1 MIGPTRGFKLYSHRM
16 RAFIAIS
23 YPQHLRD
30 ELARRARSLL
40 GNVRDV
46 RCMSTESLHLTLAF
60 LGEVPAHAT
69 DSIQSGM
76 VAAARGRAPFVLRFG
91 SGGTF
96 PTGGEP
102 RIAWVGVTGD
112 LDAMRDL
119 QAAITRE
126 MQGIGL
132 RMGSRPFSPHVTL
145 ARIGRQATPSTRMGV
160 ARRFE
165 AARLGV
171 LGAHTVAAISLFE
184 SDLSPVG
191 AVYREVL
198 HVEFDTDAP
207 PAGEAE
213 RRFRL
218 FNRRR

>member
-1 MIGPTRGFKLYSHRM
+1 M
-16 RAFIAIS
+16 RAFVAIS
-23 YPQHLRD
+23 YPQELRV
-30 ELARRARSLL
+30 ELARRARSLV

-46 RCMSTESLHLTLAF
+46 RCMSADSLHLTLAF
-60 LGEVPAHAT
+60 LGEVPAHSA
-69 DSIQSGM
+69 DSIRSGLE
-76 VAAARGRAPFVLRFG
+76 AATRGRSPFVLRFG

-102 RIAWVGVTGD
+102 RVAWVGVTGD
-112 LDAMRDL
+112 LDAVRDL
-119 QAAITRE
+119 QAAVTRE

-165 AARLGV
+165 AARLEA
-171 LGAHTVAAISLFE
+171 LGAHTVDAVCLFE
-184 SDLSPVG
+184 SDLSPAG

-198 HVEFDTDAP
+198 AVEFDADAP
-207 PAGEAE
+207 PAAEAE
-213 RRFRL
+213 RGFRL

>member
-1 MIGPTRGFKLYSHRM
+1 M

-23 YPQHLRD
+23 YPQQMRV
-30 ELARRARSLL
+30 ELARRARALV

-46 RCMSTESLHLTLAF
+46 RWMSAESLHLTLAF

-69 DSIQSGM
+69 DGIQSAM
-76 VAAARGRAPFVLRFG
+76 EAAARGRAPFVLRFG

-102 RIAWVGVTGD
+102 RVAWVGVTGD
-112 LDAMRDL
+112 LDAVREL
-119 QAAITRE
+119 QAAVTRE
-126 MQGIGL
+126 LRGIGM
-132 RMGSRPFSPHVTL
+132 RMGSRPFSPHVSL

-171 LGAHTVAAISLFE
+171 LGPHTVAGISLFE
-184 SDLSPVG
+184 SDLSPAG

-198 HVEFDTDAP
+198 HVEFDAGAP
-207 PAGEAE
+207 PADEGE

>member
-1 MIGPTRGFKLYSHRM
+1 M
-16 RAFIAIS
+16 RAFVAIS
-23 YPQHLRD
+23 YPQELRV
-30 ELARRARSLL
+30 ELANRARSLV

-46 RCMSTESLHLTLAF
+46 RCMSAESLHLTLAF
-60 LGEVPAHAT
+60 LGEVPAHST
-69 DSIQSGM
+69 DSIRSGLE
-76 VAAARGRAPFVLRFG
+76 AATRGRSPFVLRFG

-102 RIAWVGVTGD
+102 RVAWVGVTGN
-112 LDAMRDL
+112 LDAVRDL
-119 QAAITRE
+119 QAAVTRE

-165 AARLGV
+165 AASLGS
-171 LGAHTVAAISLFE
+171 LGAHTVGAVALFE
-184 SDLSPVG
+184 SDLSPAG

-198 HVEFDTDAP
+198 EVDFDPDAP
-207 PAGEAE
+207 PAAEAE
-213 RRFRL
+213 RGFRL

>member
-1 MIGPTRGFKLYSHRM
+1 M
-16 RAFIAIS
+16 RAFVAIS
-23 YPQHLRD
+23 YPQELRV
-30 ELARRARSLL
+30 ELAKRARALV

-46 RCMSTESLHLTLAF
+46 RCMSAESLHLTLAF
-60 LGEVPAHAT
+60 LGEVPAHST
-69 DSIQSGM
+69 DSIRSGLE
-76 VAAARGRAPFVLRFG
+76 AATRGRSPFVLRFG
-91 SGGTF
+91 GGGTF

-102 RIAWVGVTGD
+102 RVAWVGVTGD
-112 LDAMRDL
+112 LDAVRDL
-119 QAAITRE
+119 QAAVTRE

-165 AARLGV
+165 AAN
-171 LGAHTVAAISLFE
+171 LGALGTHTVGAVALFE
-184 SDLSPVG
+184 SDLSPAG

-198 HVEFDTDAP
+198 EVDFDPDAP
-207 PAGEAE
+207 PAAE
-213 RRFRL
+213 TERGFRL

>member
-1 MIGPTRGFKLYSHRM
+1 M
-16 RAFIAIS
+16 RAFVAIS
-23 YPQHLRD
+23 YPPELRV
-30 ELARRARSLL
+30 ELANRARSLV

-46 RCMSTESLHLTLAF
+46 RCMSAESLHLTLAF
-60 LGEVPAHAT
+60 LGEVPAHST
-69 DSIQSGM
+69 DSIRSALE
-76 VAAARGRAPFVLRFG
+76 AATRGRSPFVLRFG

-102 RIAWVGVTGD
+102 RVAWVGVTGD
-112 LDAMRDL
+112 LDAVRDL
-119 QAAITRE
+119 QAAVTRE

-165 AARLGV
+165 AASLGA
-171 LGAHTVAAISLFE
+171 LGAHTVGAVALFE
-184 SDLSPVG
+184 SDLSPAG

-198 HVEFDTDAP
+198 DVEFDPDAP
-207 PAGEAE
+207 PAAEAE
-213 RRFRL
+213 RGFRL

>member
-1 MIGPTRGFKLYSHRM
+1 M
-16 RAFIAIS
+16 RAFVAIS
-23 YPQHLRD
+23 YPPELRA
-30 ELARRARSLL
+30 ELARRARSLV

-46 RCMSTESLHLTLAF
+46 RCMSAESLHLTLAF
-60 LGEVPAHAT
+60 LGEVPAHST
-69 DSIQSGM
+69 DSIRSGLE
-76 VAAARGRAPFVLRFG
+76 AATRGHSPFVLRFG

-102 RIAWVGVTGD
+102 RVAWVGVTGD
-112 LDAMRDL
+112 LDAVRDL

-132 RMGSRPFSPHVTL
+132 RMGARPFSPHVTL

-165 AARLGV
+165 AARLGA
-171 LGAHTVAAISLFE
+171 LGAHTVSAVSLFE
-184 SDLSPVG
+184 SDLSPAG

-198 HVEFDTDAP
+198 GVEFDTHAP
-207 PAGEAE
+207 PAEDAE